1 MAYNF
6 SDLKKRVKDVEA
18 WLSKE
23 YTGIRTGRATP
34 SILDNV
40 KVMSY
45 DSMMPI
51 SQVASITTEGP
62 KSLRVVPWDS
72 GVNKAIEKAIVES
85 NLGLSVSMDEKGVRV
100 MFPDL
105 TADRRQSLIKL
116 SKQKLE
122 DARISLRKERD
133 MTWDDIQKKEE
144 EGTVTED
151 EKFRLKNEM
160 QKIVDE
166 TGKKLQEFADKKEEE
181 LNS

>member
-6 SDLKKRVKDVEA
+6 SELKKRVKDVEG
-18 WLSKE
+18 WLTKE

-40 KVMSY
+40 KVESY
-45 DSMMPI
+45 GSMMPI
-51 SQVASITTEGP
+51 SQVASVTSEGP
-62 KSLRVVPWDS
+62 KSLRVVPWDTAM
-72 GVNKAIEKAIVES
+72 NKVIEKAIVEA

-100 MFPDL
+100 TFPDL
-105 TADRRQSLIKL
+105 TAERRQSLVKL
-116 SKQKLE
+116 AKQKLE

-144 EGTVTED
+144 ANAITED

-166 TGKKLQEFADKKEEE
+166 TGKKLQEMAEKKEQEM
-181 LNS
+181 NS

>member
-6 SDLKKRVKDVEA
+6 SDLKKKVKDVEV
-18 WLSKE
+18 WLGKE
-23 YTGIRTGRATP
+23 YAGIRTGRATP

-40 KVMSY
+40 KVESY
-45 DSMMPI
+45 GEMMPI
-51 SQVASITTEGP
+51 SQLASITTEGA
-62 KSLRVVPWDS
+62 KSLRVVPWDLS
-72 GVNKAIEKAIVES
+72 VNKAIEKAIIES
-85 NLGLSVSMDEKGVRV
+85 NLGLSVALDDKGVRV

-116 SKQKLE
+116 STQKLE

-133 MTWDDIQKKEE
+133 TVWNDIQKKEE

-151 EKFRLKNEM
+151 EKFRLKTEM

-166 TGKKLQEFADKKEEE
+166 TGKKLQEMADKKEQEM
-181 LNS
+181 NN